1 MNFLSVI
8 MLGFAIIGGIDRI
21 FNSRLKLGSEF
32 EKGFYVLGDMALS
45 MVGMIVLAPYLAQLL
60 SPLFNWFYTAL
71 GIDPSIIPATL
82 FANDM
87 GGAPLAK
94 EIAKDENVGMFN
106 ALVVSSMMGATVS
119 FTIPYALSVVKKEL
133 HKEMFL
139 GFLCGIATV
148 FVGCFVVG
156 LMLNIPLLTLLLNL
170 LPLIVFSAIIVL
182 GLLFIPNITVNIF
195 KAIGFVIKGIIT
207 AGLLIGMFEF
217 LTGFKILPVSAD
229 IKEGAVICFNA
240 AIVLAG
246 AFPFMKV
253 ISMLINKPL
262 EKIGEKIGINSVSS
276 LGIISSLV
284 TNVTTFKMLN
294 DMDKKGAV
302 LNSAFAVSASFLI
315 GGHLAFTTAFDSSY
329 ALYVVLAK
337 LISGLS
343 ALLLAILIY
352 NRIYKKGSVNL
363 WKKH

>member
-21 FNSRLKLGSEF
+21 FGNRLKLGGEF
-32 EKGFYVLGDMALS
+32 EKGFYVLGDMGLS
-45 MVGMIVLAPYLAQLL
+45 MVGMIILAPYLAQLL
-60 SPLFNWFYTAL
+60 SPAFNWFYATL

-94 EIAKDENVGMFN
+94 EIAKSESVGMFN
-106 ALVVSSMMGATVS
+106 ALVVSSMMGATIS

-139 GFLCGIATV
+139 GFLCGIATI
-148 FVGCFVVG
+148 FIGCLVVG
-156 LMLNIPLLTLLLNL
+156 LMLSIPFLTLILNL
-170 LPLIVFSAIIVL
+170 LPLILFSAVIIL
-182 GLLFIPNITVNIF
+182 GLLFIPDITVKVF
-195 KAIGFVIKGIIT
+195 KIIGLIIKGIIT
-207 AGLLIGMFEF
+207 VGLLIGMFEF
-217 LTGFKILPVSAD
+217 LTGIKILPVSAD

-253 ISMLINKPL
+253 VSMLIKKPL
-262 EKIGEKIGINSVSS
+262 EKIGDKLGINSTAS
-276 LGIISSLV
+276 LGIVSTIV

-302 LNSAFAVSASFLI
+302 LNSAFAVSAAFLI

-337 LISGLS
+337 LISGVCGLI
-343 ALLLAILIY
+343 LAIFIY
-352 NRIYKKGSVNL
+352 NRTTKSNKI
-363 WKKH
+363 

>member
-1 MNFLSVI
+1 MNFLSII
-8 MLGFAIIGGIDRI
+8 MLGFAILGGIDRI
-21 FNSRLKLGSEF
+21 FGSRLKLGTEF
-32 EKGFYVLGDMALS
+32 EKGFYVLGDMGLS
-45 MVGMIVLAPYLAQLL
+45 MVGMIVLAPYLAELL
-60 SPLFNWFYTAL
+60 SPLFNWFYTNL

-94 EIAKDENVGMFN
+94 EIAKNESIGMFN

-119 FTIPYALSVVKKEL
+119 FSIPYALSVVKKEL

-156 LMLNIPLLTLLLNL
+156 LMLQIPFLMLVINL
-170 LPLIVFSAIIVL
+170 LPLIIFSAIIVL
-182 GLLFIPNITVNIF
+182 GLLFVPNITVKIF
-195 KAIGFVIKGIIT
+195 KAIGFIIKGIIT
-207 AGLLIGMFEF
+207 VGLLIGMFEF
-217 LTGFKILPVSAD
+217 LTDFKILPVSAD

-240 AIVLAG
+240 AIVLSG

-262 EKIGEKIGINSVSS
+262 EKIGNKMGINSTSS
-276 LGIISSLV
+276 LGIVSSIV

-329 ALYVVLAK
+329 GLYVVLAK
-337 LISGLS
+337 LISGVCGLG
-343 ALLLAILIY
+343 LAMFIY
-352 NRIYKKGSVNL
+352 NRTTKSNKI
-363 WKKH
+363 

>member
-1 MNFLSVI
+1 MNFLSII
-8 MLGFAIIGGIDRI
+8 MLGFAILGGIDRI
-21 FNSRLKLGSEF
+21 FGNRLKLGNEF
-32 EKGFYVLGDMALS
+32 EKGFYVLGDMGLS

-60 SPLFNWFYTAL
+60 SPVFDWFYLAL

-94 EIAKDENVGMFN
+94 EIAKNESIGMFN

-133 HKEMFL
+133 HKELFL

-156 LMLNIPLLTLLLNL
+156 LILGIPFLALIINL
-170 LPLIVFSAIIVL
+170 LPLIIFSAIIIL
-182 GLLFIPNITVNIF
+182 GLLFIPNITVKIF
-195 KAIGFVIKGIIT
+195 KIIGLIIKGIIT
-207 AGLLIGMFEF
+207 VGLLIGMFEF
-217 LTGFKILPVSAD
+217 LTGIKILPVSTNL
-229 IKEGAVICFNA
+229 KEGAIICFNA

-253 ISMLINKPL
+253 ISLLIKKPL
-262 EKIGEKIGINSVSS
+262 EKMGDKLGINPTAS
-276 LGIISSLV
+276 LGIISTVV
-284 TNVTTFKMLN
+284 TNVTTLKMIN

-302 LNSAFAVSASFLI
+302 LNSAFAVSAAFLI

-337 LISGLS
+337 LISGIC
-343 ALLLAILIY
+343 ALVLAIFIY
-352 NRIYKKGSVNL
+352 NRIYKKEA
-363 WKKH
+363 

>member
-1 MNFLSVI
+1 MNFLSII
-8 MLGFAIIGGIDRI
+8 MLIFAVIAGIDRI
-21 FNSRLKLGSEF
+21 FGSRLKLGTEF
-32 EKGFYVLGDMALS
+32 EKGFYVLGDMGLS
-45 MVGMIVLAPYLAQLL
+45 MVGMIVLAPYLAELL
-60 SPLFNWFYTAL
+60 APMFNWFYTAL
-71 GIDPSIIPATL
+71 GIDPSIIPASL

-94 EIAKDENVGMFN
+94 EIAKNESVGMFN

-156 LMLNIPLLTLLLNL
+156 LMLAIPVITLIINL

-182 GLLFIPNITVNIF
+182 GLLFIPNFTVKIF
-195 KAIGFVIKGIIT
+195 KGIGFVIKGIIT
-207 AGLLIGMFEF
+207 IGLLIGMVEF
-217 LTGFKILPVSAD
+217 LTGLKILPVSTD

-246 AFPFMKV
+246 AFPFMKL
-253 ISMLINKPL
+253 ISMIISKPL
-262 EKIGEKIGINSVSS
+262 EKSGEKLKINSTAS
-276 LGIISSLV
+276 LGIVSSIV

-337 LISGLS
+337 LISGISGLV
-343 ALLLAILIY
+343 LAIFIY
-352 NRIYKKGSVNL
+352 NRIYKNENI
-363 WKKH
+363 